1 MSPSSAAVSPAS
13 RDEALRR
20 RLPFSRRRLDRAGTE
35 IVRRLQEAGFETY
48 FVGGCVRDLL
58 LGRRPKDFDIATAA
72 RPNQVRRLFR
82 RSRVIGRRFRLV
94 HVYSGRQIFEVATFR
109 RVPPEL
115 EEGEVRMI
123 REDNTFGTAA
133 EDARR
138 RDFTVNALFLD
149 PVAGEIVDWVGG
161 LEDLAARRL
170 RSIGDPRLR
179 FREDPVRILRL
190 IKFLRRL
197 ELEPGPAEVAAARE
211 LAPHVADA
219 APPRVAEEVFR
230 LMVTGDMAGVVEDL
244 LALGILPLVLPEVD
258 AWLRRGGDRL
268 ARLLARLEV
277 FDAWVREGGEP
288 CYSLRLA
295 VLLGPLFEEELDPA
309 TRTLDARDPAQVVSR
324 ILAGLQRRARLPRWV
339 LSRCQRLVLVQQRL
353 DPPPEARRRRR
364 RRRKVDTGSLLAQEW
379 FPDAL
384 ELLRC
389 RLEADGRDLEIYDRW
404 RERALSLE
412 GEAR

>member
-1 MSPSSAAVSPAS
+1 MSTP
-13 RDEALRR
+13 RDEPLRR
-20 RLPFSRRRLDRAGTE
+20 RLPFSRRRLDRGGTE
-35 IVRRLQEAGFETY
+35 IVRRLQEAGFEAY

-58 LGRRPKDFDIATAA
+58 LGRQPKDFDIATSA

-82 RSRVIGRRFRLV
+82 RSRIIGRRFRLA
-94 HVYSGRQIFEVATFR
+94 HVYSGREVFEVATFR

-115 EEGEVRMI
+115 EEGEVQMI

-149 PVAGEIVDWVGG
+149 PVEGEIVDWVGG
-161 LEDLAARRL
+161 FEDLAARRL

-190 IKFLRRL
+190 LKFFRRL
-197 ELEPGPAEVAAARE
+197 GLEPGPEEAAAARE
-211 LAPHVADA
+211 LAPHIAEA

-244 LALGILPLVLPEVD
+244 MALGVLTLVLPEVD

-268 ARLLARLEV
+268 DRLLALLEV
-277 FDAWVREGGEP
+277 FDRWVRDGGDP

-295 VLLGPLFEEELDPA
+295 VLFCPLVEEEMDPA
-309 TRTLDARDPAQVVSR
+309 TRTVDARDPAQVVAR
-324 ILAGLQRRARLPRWV
+324 ILGDLQRRARLPRWV
-339 LSRCQRLVLVQQRL
+339 LSRCQRLLLVQQRL
-353 DPPPEARRRRR
+353 DPPPGGRRR
-364 RRRKVDTGSLLAQEW
+364 RRRKGEAAALLGQEW
-379 FPDAL
+379 FADSL
-384 ELLRC
+384 DLLRC
-389 RLEADGRDLEIYDRW
+389 RLEAAGRDLEPYDRW
-404 RERALSLE
+404 REQALSRE